1 MKQTRQIAV
10 AIERTSEYGRRFLQG
25 VADFFDDKPDCQL
38 ALLNPSQVT
47 DRTLAEYDGWICRIT
62 NKRILSKLH
71 CAGKPVVDAICLSP
85 FNDFSTVR
93 TDHTAIGTLAAEH
106 FLAHGFSSF
115 GFCGYRHVTFSDLR
129 RNAFV
134 RVLEDRGYRPS
145 IYRPPYRADTP
156 RSTPTQ
162 QRELTEGPLGE
173 IGDVDC
179 LTTWLRRLPK
189 PVAIFC
195 CDDFRASA
203 VARLCNRDGIS
214 IPDEVAILGVDN
226 DPVYCMFGSPRIS
239 SIDPNAEA
247 IGFAAAEMMH
257 GRLSTHR
264 PRKPLTRTIPP
275 KGIVVRA
282 STDAYPNA
290 PAWVADALAYIG
302 NEIGAGIS
310 ASDVFRRAGYS
321 RTLVERAFRQVLGMT
336 VQEKIAEMRID
347 AAKRLLVSTV
357 LPIKDIAARTGFRSV
372 SYFTRAFGAASGQ
385 SPAAYRRNPA

>member
-1 MKQTRQIAV
+1 MKQMRQIGV

-25 VADFFDDKPDCQL
+25 VADFFDDKPECHL
-38 ALLNPSQVT
+38 MLLNPSQVT
-47 DRTLAEYDGWICRIT
+47 DRTLAEFDGWICRIT

-134 RVLEDRGYRPS
+134 RVLEDKGFRPS

-156 RSTPTQ
+156 LPTPTQ

-189 PVAIFC
+189 PIAIFC

-203 VARLCNRDGIS
+203 VACLCKRAGIS

-247 IGFAAAEMMH
+247 LGFAAAEMLH
-257 GRLSTHR
+257 GQLSSR
-264 PRKPLTRTIPP
+264 RSRKPLSRTIPP
-275 KGIVVRA
+275 KGIVVRT
-282 STDAYPNA
+282 STDAYPDA
-290 PAWVADALAYIG
+290 PDWFADTLAYIG
-302 NEIGAGIS
+302 NEIHSGLS
-310 ASDVFRRAGYS
+310 ASDVFRRVGYS
-321 RTLVERAFRQVLGMT
+321 RTLVERVFRQVLGMT

-347 AAKRLLVSTV
+347 AAKRLLTTTT
-357 LPIKDIAARTGFRSV
+357 LPIKDIAARTGYRSV
-372 SYFTRAFGAASGQ
+372 TYFTRAFGAATGQ
-385 SPAAYRRNPA
+385 SPAGYRRNPA